1 MSPPDTAGGPATGNP
16 HAPERHGPLS
26 FDGIRELDSRPPR
39 MWTAIYGIT
48 IAAAIWLIVAYPA
61 IPWLTHGGADGLLGW
76 GSRAALVTASERAT
90 TQEPSVQA
98 RFAQADFA
106 AIEADP
112 ALRAYAV
119 AAGASAFG
127 THCAGCHG
135 RGGLGNAGFPNLR
148 DRDWLWGGTAA
159 AIEHTIQ
166 VGIRWPGTDAT
177 RTSQMP
183 AFGKLGVLDRAQILD
198 LTEYVRGLS
207 GAEHDAAAAGRAAPV
222 FAENCVACH
231 GEAGLGNQELGSPNL
246 ADQVWLYGGTRAALY
261 ETIHNARAGIMP
273 ALGGRLDADTIRK
286 LVVYVRQFGGGE

>member
-1 MSPPDTAGGPATGNP
+1 MTPLDPANAAATVDP
-16 HAPERHGPLS
+16 LAPERHGPLS

-39 MWTAIYGIT
+39 VWTAIYVIT
-48 IAAAIWLIVAYPA
+48 VAAAVWLLVAYPA
-61 IPWLTHGGADGLLGW
+61 IPWLSHRGADGLLGW

-90 TQEPSVQA
+90 TQEPTIQT

-106 AIEADP
+106 IIEADP
-112 ALRAYAV
+112 ALLAYGV

-135 RGGLGNAGFPNLR
+135 RDGLGNAGFPNLR

-166 VGIRWPGTDAT
+166 VGIRWPGNDDT
-177 RTSQMP
+177 RVSQMP
-183 AFGKLGVLDRAQILD
+183 AFGKLGVLDRAQIVD

-222 FAENCVACH
+222 FAENCAACH

-246 ADQVWLYGGTRAALY
+246 TDQVWLYGGSRAALH
-261 ETIHNARAGIMP
+261 ETIHNARAGVMP
-273 ALGGRLDADTIRK
+273 ALGARLDADTIRK
-286 LVVYVRQFGGGE
+286 LVIYVRHFGGGE